1 MKEYQHDKKIADT
14 FFVDKEGAEVMR
26 KLVLAIAGYVLRHS
40 PVFYE
45 RKRVMLSNR
54 LHRVFFMD
62 SLEGS
67 LDVMVRGYLASK

>member
-1 MKEYQHDKKIADT
+1 
-14 FFVDKEGAEVMR
+14 MR
-26 KLVLAIAGYVLRHS
+26 KLLRVMAGYVLRHS

-45 RKRVMLSNR
+45 RKRMRLSHR

-67 LDVMVRGYLASK
+67 LDVIVRGYLANR

>member
-1 MKEYQHDKKIADT
+1 MK
-14 FFVDKEGAEVMR
+14 
-26 KLVLAIAGYVLRHS
+26 KLLKAVTGYVFRHS

-45 RKRVMLSNR
+45 SKRVKLSNR

-67 LDVMVRGYLASK
+67 LDVMVRGYLANK